1 MISRFL
7 QHILSDRLYKGKA
20 IILLGARQ
28 TGKSTLL
35 KALFEENEQ
44 TLWLNGDD
52 SDVNTL
58 FENMTSVRI
67 KQVFAGKKNII
78 IDEAQRIENIG
89 LKLKLITDNMPDVQ
103 LVATGSSAFELA
115 NKINE
120 PLTGRKFEYHLYPVS
135 FGEMA
140 KHHGL
145 LTERRL
151 LNHRLV
157 FGYYPEIVTHPENTK
172 ELLQQ
177 LAGSY
182 LYKDILMWEGI
193 KKPEKLV
200 KLLQALA
207 FQMGQVVSYNELAQ
221 FCQMDVKTVEK
232 YIQLLEQVFVI
243 FRLNAFSRNLR
254 NELKSS
260 RKIYF
265 YDNGIRNAL
274 IANFTQPE
282 MRTDI
287 GALWENFLISER
299 VKYLQYN
306 QKWAN
311 RYFWRTWEQQEID
324 YIEEQDGILSAFE
337 FKWNAHAKAKIPTT
351 FTKTYPESQIQV
363 ITPEN
368 FELFLGV

>member
-1 MISRFL
+1 MINRFL
-7 QHILSDRLYKGKA
+7 QDVLSTRLHKGKA

-28 TGKSTLL
+28 TGKSTIL
-35 KALFEENEQ
+35 KQLFENKEQ
-44 TLWLNGDD
+44 VFWLNGDD
-52 SDVNTL
+52 PDVHAL
-58 FENMTSVRI
+58 FDQITSTRLQQI
-67 KQVFAGKKNII
+67 LAGKQYVI

-89 LKLKLITDNMPDVQ
+89 LKLKLITDNVPDVQ
-103 LVATGSSAFELA
+103 VVATGSSAFELA

-120 PLTGRKFEYHLYPVS
+120 PLTGRKFEYQLYPVS
-135 FGEMA
+135 YGEMVN
-140 KHHGL
+140 HHGL
-145 LTERRL
+145 LIERRL
-151 LNHRLV
+151 LNQRLV
-157 FGYYPEIVTHPENTK
+157 FGYYPDVVMHPENAK

-207 FQMGQVVSYNELAQ
+207 FQMGQTVSYNELSQ
-221 FCQMDVKTVEK
+221 LCQMDVKTVEK
-232 YIQLLEQVFVI
+232 YVQLLEQVFVI

-274 IANFTQPE
+274 IANFMQLE
-282 MRTDI
+282 LRTDI

-324 YIEEQDGILSAFE
+324 YIEECDGILSAYE
-337 FKWNAHAKAKIPTT
+337 FKWSTKKKAKIPQA
-351 FTKTYPESQIQV
+351 FLKAYPDHQTEI

-368 FELFLGV
+368 FESFVM

>member
-1 MISRFL
+1 MIHRIL
-7 QHILSDRLYKGKA
+7 QDVLATRLHKKKA
-20 IILLGARQ
+20 LILLGARQ

-35 KALFEENEQ
+35 QAFFKDKQDTLWFNGDNPDVQALFN
-44 TLWLNGDD
+44 NI
-52 SDVNTL
+52 
-58 FENMTSVRI
+58 TSTRLA
-67 KQVFAGKKNII
+67 QVLAGKRFLI

-89 LKLKLITDNMPDVQ
+89 LKLKLITDNVADIQ
-103 LVATGSSAFELA
+103 LVATGSSAFELS

-120 PLTGRKFEYHLYPVS
+120 PLTGRKFEYHLYPIS
-135 FGEMA
+135 YGEMV

-145 LTERRL
+145 LAERRL
-151 LNHRLV
+151 LHQRLMY
-157 FGYYPEIVTHPENTK
+157 GYYPEIVTHPENAK
-172 ELLQQ
+172 ELLLQ

-207 FQMGQVVSYNELAQ
+207 FQMGRPVSYNELAQ
-221 FCQMDVKTVEK
+221 LCQMDVKTVEK
-232 YIQLLEQVFVI
+232 YIQLLEQIFVI
-243 FRLNAFSRNLR
+243 FRLNTLSRNLR

-282 MRTDI
+282 LRMDI
-287 GALWENFLISER
+287 GALWENFLVSER
-299 VKYLQYN
+299 MKYLHYQGI
-306 QKWAN
+306 WTN

-324 YIEEQDGILSAFE
+324 YVEEQDGVLYAYE
-337 FKWNAHAKAKIPTT
+337 FKWNVLSKAKIPSS
-351 FTKTYPESQIQV
+351 FIKAYPNSLTKI
-363 ITPEN
+363 ITPDN
-368 FELFLGV
+368 FEEFLGV